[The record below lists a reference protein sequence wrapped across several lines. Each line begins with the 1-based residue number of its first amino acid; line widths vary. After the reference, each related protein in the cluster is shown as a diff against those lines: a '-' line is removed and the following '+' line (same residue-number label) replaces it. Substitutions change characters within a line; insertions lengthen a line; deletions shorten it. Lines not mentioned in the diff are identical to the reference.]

1 MRRIDIE
8 LDVPTLEK
16 RVDKTDLQDKARQ
29 ARDYVEREARALE
42 DDYKANTTRR
52 SRIVIGVV
60 CVFVVVTALLVFAR

>member
-1 MRRIDIE
+1 M
-8 LDVPTLEK
+8 
-16 RVDKTDLQDKARQ
+16 DKTDLQDKARQ